1 MNLPI
6 TLDLALGLIFI
17 YLILSLLASEIQ
29 ELLTTIFQWRAEHL
43 KKSIEILL
51 AGDIKGAEEGRVIQ
65 LANQLYASPLIKNI
79 NQEAKGM
86 FVTLPRRLTWSFGSM
101 YRSMKNPRPGTSKNE
116 TIFGNYQNS
125 GPSYIPAETFASTLL
140 ETLELPTLVQKLT
153 EARLEKF
160 KNHRLEEIQEIL
172 QQLPIL
178 YKEDE
183 HAIPNPIA
191 EEFAQL
197 QTDFDKAVVNFNQGK
212 ASLNTS
218 LRRMSESVDRYI
230 ETLQSELADNKL
242 YSKGLKQLELFRRDI
257 FDDREQAILIG
268 GLRPNITEVAQA
280 INRHS
285 AVYQEI
291 VAIHQDQDNPAFQRI
306 DEMIKNL
313 PEAVIESISILA
325 KRGEAK
331 MQRAEEGLNQLRQE
345 IEVGFDRSMD
355 RASGVYKRNAKGV
368 AILIGFVIAVIANA
382 DTFHIISRLSKD
394 STLRA
399 TITQNAGAV
408 VARNGNN
415 SITNLTD
422 LRDQAN
428 QALVDV
434 SLPIGWTDANLN
446 QQIGLLPKQS
456 IRAEKIIHMLP
467 GWIIT
472 SFALSMGA
480 TFWFDLLNKFIN
492 VRNAGK
498 PPISTTSYPTV
509 DPGKSDPSGGNPG
522 TF

>member
-29 ELLTTIFQWRAEHL
+29 ELLTTMLQWRAEHL

-51 AGDIKGAEEGRVIQ
+51 AGNIKGAEEARVIQ
-65 LANQLYASPLIKNI
+65 LANQLYASPLIRNI
-79 NQEAKGM
+79 NQEAKGL
-86 FVTLPRRLTWSFGSM
+86 FATIPRHITWSIGSM
-101 YRSMKNPRPGTSKNE
+101 YRQMIDPRPTIIKSD
-116 TIFGNYQNS
+116 TIFGNHQNS
-125 GPSYIPAETFASTLL
+125 GPSYIAAETFASTLI
-140 ETLELPTLVQKLT
+140 ETLELPTLIQKLT

-160 KNHRLEEIQEIL
+160 KNHRLQEIQDIL
-172 QQLPIL
+172 KQLPIP
-178 YKEDE
+178 EDE
-183 HAIPNPIA
+183 HALANPFVA
-191 EEFAQL
+191 EFTQL
-197 QTDFDKAVVNFNQGK
+197 QTDFNKAVINYHEGK

-230 ETLQSELADNKL
+230 ETLQSELADNKS
-242 YSKGLKQLELFRRDI
+242 YRKGLQQLESFRRDI

-268 GLRPNITEVAQA
+268 GLRPNISEAAQV
-280 INRHS
+280 INRSS

-291 VAIHQDQDNPAFQRI
+291 LAIHQDKNNPTFQRI
-306 DEMIKNL
+306 DEMVKNL
-313 PEAVIESISILA
+313 PESVVETISILA
-325 KRGEAK
+325 KRGEARI
-331 MQRAEEGLNQLRQE
+331 QRAEEGLNQLRQE

-368 AILIGFVIAVIANA
+368 TILIGFVIAVIANA
-382 DTFHIISRLSKD
+382 DTFHIVNRLSKD

-408 VARNGNN
+408 VTRNGNT

-434 SLPIGWTDANLN
+434 SLPIGWTDANLT
-446 QQIGLLPKQS
+446 QQTGLLPNQS
-456 IRAEKIIHMLP
+456 TLLTKILRMLP
-467 GWIIT
+467 GWILT
-472 SFALSMGA
+472 SIAIAMGA
-480 TFWFDLLNKFIN
+480 PFWFDLLGKIIN

-498 PPISTTSYPTV
+498 PPISSTSYPSAPV
-509 DPGKSDPSGGNPG
+509 PSDPSPGGNPG